1 MTTAHEDGHHARPS
15 SWAGHRVY
23 WREGSERWTIML
35 NAEFQ
40 KPDEVLHSVCVCLCD
55 LTCPGL
61 VNANVARGT
70 RRALFRI
77 TYIKLEYVH
86 VYCIVRYPIQC
97 ASIHEG
103 DKINGNVI
111 YSNDPYGE
119 IYNDRFWHTAS
130 KHFLFIYSLSCSCG
144 SCFSLSR
151 GFVMHGTVQWALWPL
166 SSYSAQ
172 RPFRMKY
179 VKRFIIFATTSIYFR
194 HLGQL

>member
-1 MTTAHEDGHHARPS
+1 MKYYTRC
-15 SWAGHRVY
+15 
-23 WREGSERWTIML
+23 
-35 NAEFQ
+35 
-40 KPDEVLHSVCVCLCD
+40 VCVCLCD

-130 KHFLFIYSLSCSCG
+130 KHFLFIRILYHVHVAHVSLYQEDLSC
-144 SCFSLSR
+144 
-151 GFVMHGTVQWALWPL
+151 TALYNERSGHCPAIL
-166 SSYSAQ
+166 PNGHS
-172 RPFRMKY
+172 
-179 VKRFIIFATTSIYFR
+179 V
-194 HLGQL
+194 